1 MAQCC
6 SLGVISNQTRLNGGH
21 LGSSGF
27 RYGSSGLIRTHGD
40 SDLAH
45 LGRRL
50 IGGRRGSSGLRSGSL
65 GSSGV
70 MVIEIQIWLNGGHL
84 DCDLIHWGLLG
95 LMGTKIWLNRT
106 LIWFI
111 GGRQGSLGLRFGP
124 SGLNGAHH
132 NSYKIDTPLSFEC
145 I

>member
-1 MAQCC
+1 M
-6 SLGVISNQTRLNGGH
+6 GVIRAYQDSDLVHQ
-21 LGSSGF
+21 
-27 RYGSSGLIRTHGD
+27 GSSGLIRTQI
-40 SDLAH
+40 LLIRAH
-45 LGRRL
+45 M
-50 IGGRRGSSGLRSGSL
+50 GSL
-65 GSSGV
+65 V
-70 MVIEIQIWLNGGHL
+70 VIEIQIWLNGGHL

-132 NSYKIDTPLSFEC
+132 NSYKIGTPLSFEC

>member
-1 MAQCC
+1 M
-6 SLGVISNQTRLNGGH
+6 
-21 LGSSGF
+21 GSSGF
-27 RYGSSGLIRTHGD
+27 RYGSSGLIRTHADSEWLIWDAGSLGVAGAHQD

-45 LGRRL
+45 WAHL
-50 IGGRRGSSGLRSGSL
+50 GSL
-65 GSSGV
+65 V
-70 MVIEIQIWLNGGHL
+70 VIEIQIWLNGGHL
-84 DCDLIHWGLLG
+84 DCDLIHWGLLE